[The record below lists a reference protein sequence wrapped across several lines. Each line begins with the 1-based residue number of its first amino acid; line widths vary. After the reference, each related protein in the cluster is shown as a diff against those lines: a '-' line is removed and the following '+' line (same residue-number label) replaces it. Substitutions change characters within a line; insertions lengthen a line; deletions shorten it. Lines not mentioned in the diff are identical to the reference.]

1 MSSPGMF
8 GRIAAFEFRYQ
19 ASGPAFA
26 VTALLFFLFTFGAAA
41 SDTVNIGEGG
51 NVLVN
56 SPYAVTQAMMIMSVF
71 ALFILVAFVANVV
84 VRDDETRFAA
94 LIHSTRIGKFDY
106 LFGRFVG
113 ADLLDGVQM
122 AGLALGIR
130 QGLRR

>member
-1 MSSPGMF
+1 MGTKGMF

-26 VTALLFFLFTFGAAA
+26 VTSLLFFLFTFGAAA
-41 SDTVNIGEGG
+41 SDTINIGEGG

-56 SPYAVTQAMMIMSVF
+56 SPYAVTQAMMIMCVF

-94 LIHSTRIGKFDY
+94 LIHCAEERVANRQLAEREPAHDFAC
-106 LFGRFVG
+106 F
-113 ADLLDGVQM
+113 
-122 AGLALGIR
+122 AGDRVAA
-130 QGLRR
+130 